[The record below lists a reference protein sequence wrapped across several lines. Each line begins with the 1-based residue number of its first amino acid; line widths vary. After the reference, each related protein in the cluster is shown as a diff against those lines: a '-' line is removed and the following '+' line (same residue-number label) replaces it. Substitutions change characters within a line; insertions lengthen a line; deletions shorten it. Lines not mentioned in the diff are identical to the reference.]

1 MRNTFLENRHFII
14 SKHQVRDII
23 PHLFIKEDNM
33 KRTKWT
39 AGDTL
44 DAFNYIAKP
53 ILFIIGIVLLF
64 VYGENILQFL

>member
-1 MRNTFLENRHFII
+1 
-14 SKHQVRDII
+14 
-23 PHLFIKEDNM
+23 M